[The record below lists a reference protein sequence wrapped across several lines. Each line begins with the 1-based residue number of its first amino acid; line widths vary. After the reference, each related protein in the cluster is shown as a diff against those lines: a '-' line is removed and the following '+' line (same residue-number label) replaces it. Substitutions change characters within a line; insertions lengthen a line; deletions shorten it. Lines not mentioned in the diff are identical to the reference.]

1 MDKDRS
7 YVDEQIEQILPVVK
21 QFAVD
26 DLPRRQYYFYNKDV
40 NDIATTPLSAN
51 RCIKVTIE
59 YSDIP
64 ESESLEQMC
73 SQITDENRPELVDFG
88 KPVGKEVI

>member
-1 MDKDRS
+1 M
-7 YVDEQIEQILPVVK
+7 YP
-21 QFAVD
+21 D
-26 DLPRRQYYFYNKDV
+26 DLWLAVQEFAKSDEPKLERYFYDKDV
-40 NDIATTPLSAN
+40 NHVAATPLSAN

>member
-1 MDKDRS
+1 MVNGKTASWESVMGEKALELARIFAQSDFPTVETRFIDKDT
-7 YVDEQIEQILPVVK
+7 
-21 QFAVD
+21 
-26 DLPRRQYYFYNKDV
+26 

-64 ESESLEQMC
+64 EK
-73 SQITDENRPELVDFG
+73 ENE
-88 KPVGKEVI
+88 